1 MKTDDLPLFR
11 QEAIQAKNLNGLGT
25 VVLSP
30 RPRSTTV
37 LFGLCAVLVLLVV
50 ALCTMTYTSKV
61 RVAGQLIPSSGL
73 VTVLAPSSAV
83 VVSKPVATGSYV
95 GLGKELLRLSTEREI
110 SDGGVHAKAY
120 QSFQATRILLEGERS
135 RHIMMAEQQKRTFA
149 EKLEFLGRMRQ
160 SNTQQQLLLQQRVDL
175 AEQANKR
182 WLELVERG
190 YVSQG
195 LKNDK
200 LDAVLDMR
208 SRVRENEK
216 NIAEI
221 DGQIAA
227 LRGSIVAAEHELKI
241 TLAGIGK
248 NILAVQ
254 QSATIA
260 EGDRQSVLTAPI
272 SGSVADSNVAQ
283 GQFVSSGQSLLSI
296 VPESSEL
303 EAILIVRSDKI
314 GFLKK
319 GQLVQLRYQAF
330 PYQKFGQYRGTV
342 YEIAKSPMSAQQIS
356 TLFGSSLGADRDAAY
371 KVTVRLENQ
380 FVTLYG
386 EKQRLVAGLALEA
399 DISLDTRRLIEWL
412 LQPVLGFR
420 EKTA

>member
-1 MKTDDLPLFR
+1 
-11 QEAIQAKNLNGLGT
+11 
-25 VVLSP
+25 
-30 RPRSTTV
+30 
-37 LFGLCAVLVLLVV
+37 
-50 ALCTMTYTSKV
+50 
-61 RVAGQLIPSSGL
+61 
-73 VTVLAPSSAV
+73 
-83 VVSKPVATGSYV
+83 
-95 GLGKELLRLSTEREI
+95 
-110 SDGGVHAKAY
+110 
-120 QSFQATRILLEGERS
+120 
-135 RHIMMAEQQKRTFA
+135 MMAEQQKRTFA

-260 EGDRQSVLTAPI
+260 EGDRQIVLTAPI